1 MATVK
6 HTGLDQW
13 LADAGNLVPG
23 FVLCAGESY
32 LVQKAVDGIK
42 TRLMRGNTRGVHLE
56 TLDGRTTIMG
66 DVIEQICTFSF
77 FGEKKMVLVRQAPM
91 FAVKAGAGEVSYSEN
106 DLKRLSDVVEG
117 GIPEGH
123 FLVMTA
129 ESLDRRR
136 KIVKTLEKTGLIID
150 CTVPQ
155 GARKADMDDQ
165 RQVLQNM
172 AGQILK
178 QNGKTM
184 APAAFSELADRTGF
198 NPALFA
204 QNLEK
209 LTAYTGNRSAITR
222 TDVEAVILRDKKD
235 PIFSL
240 TNALMEKNTGDALMY
255 LSSLLKDGFHELQ
268 ILKAFE
274 NLVRRMLLVKAFM
287 LDFSQ
292 KHPDIRMDRMN
303 FNAFKQQIM
312 PAITAHDQ
320 AARDQT
326 KTAVKDLVIAP
337 NPNSPYPVFQ
347 TVEKSAR
354 FSLNELRSAL
364 ISLGDLDYALKSS
377 SISAQAGI
385 EQFVMTFCR
394 KGGSCHGA

>member
-1 MATVK
+1 MPTVK
-6 HTGLDQW
+6 HSSLNQW
-13 LADAGNLVPG
+13 LASPGNQIPG
-23 FVLCAGESY
+23 FVLCAGEDY
-32 LVQKAVDGIK
+32 LVQKAVDQIK
-42 TRLMRGNTRGVHLE
+42 TDVMRNTPLGCQLE
-56 TLDGRTTIMG
+56 TLDGRMTSMG
-66 DVIEQICTFSF
+66 DVIEQVSTFSF
-77 FGEKKMVLVRQAPM
+77 FGGKLVLVRQAPM
-91 FAVKAGAGEVSYSEN
+91 FAVKAGAGEVSYSEK
-106 DLKRLSDVVEG
+106 DLHRLSEVVEA

-123 FLVMTA
+123 FLVMTT

-136 KIVKTLEKTGLIID
+136 KIVKTLEKTGLVVD

-165 RQVLQNM
+165 RQVLQNI

-178 QNGKTM
+178 QNSKTM
-184 APAAFSELADRTGF
+184 GPAAFSDLVDRTGF

-209 LTAYTGNRSAITR
+209 LTAYTGDRPAITR
-222 TDVEAVILRDKKD
+222 TDVEAIIQRDKKD

-240 TNALMEKNTGDALMY
+240 TNALMEKNTGQTLFY
-255 LSSLLKDGFHELQ
+255 LSSLLKDGFHVLQ

-312 PAITAHDQ
+312 PAIIAHDH
-320 AARDQT
+320 AACDQT
-326 KTAVKDLVIAP
+326 KTSAKDLVIAP

-354 FSLNELRSAL
+354 FSLNELKNAL
-364 ISLGDLDYALKSS
+364 IYLGDLDYALKSS
-377 SISAQAGI
+377 STNAQAAI
-385 EQFVMTFCR
+385 EQFVMTFCQ
-394 KGGSCHGA
+394 KGGPHHAA

>member
-6 HTGLDQW
+6 HPGLDQW
-13 LADAGNLVPG
+13 LADAGSQVPG
-23 FVLCAGESY
+23 FVLCAGDAY
-32 LVQKAVDGIK
+32 LVQKAVDRIK
-42 TRLMRGNTRGVHLE
+42 THLNQGNSRGVHLE

-66 DVIEQICTFSF
+66 DVIEQITTFSF

-106 DLKRLSDVVEG
+106 DLKRLSDVVET
-117 GIPEGH
+117 GIPEAH
-123 FLVMTA
+123 FLVMTTDT
-129 ESLDRRR
+129 LDRRR

-172 AGQILK
+172 AGQILR

-184 APAAFSELADRTGF
+184 SPAAFSELADRTGF

-209 LTAYTGNRSAITR
+209 LTAYTGNRPAITP
-222 TDVEAVILRDKKD
+222 TDVEAVVLRDKKD

-240 TNALMEKNTGDALMY
+240 TNALMEKNTGQALLY

-287 LDFSQ
+287 LDFSRN
-292 KHPDIRMDRMN
+292 HPEIRMDRMN

-312 PAITAHDQ
+312 PAIAAHDQ

-326 KTAVKDLVIAP
+326 KTGVKDLVIAP

-354 FSLNELRSAL
+354 FSLNELKNAL

-385 EQFVMTFCR
+385 EQFVMTFCQ
-394 KGGSCHGA
+394 KGGFHHGA

>member
-1 MATVK
+1 VATVK
-6 HTGLDQW
+6 HPGLDQW

-32 LVQKAVDGIK
+32 LVQKAVDRIK
-42 TRLMRGNTRGVHLE
+42 ARLNPGNSRGVHLE

-66 DVIEQICTFSF
+66 DVIEQISTFSF

-106 DLKRLSDVVEG
+106 DLKRLSDVVEN

-123 FLVMTA
+123 FLVMTT

-287 LDFSQ
+287 LDFS
-292 KHPDIRMDRMN
+292 KDHPDIRMDRMN

-394 KGGSCHGA
+394 KGGPHYGA

>member
-6 HTGLDQW
+6 HPGLDQW
-13 LADAGNLVPG
+13 LADAGKPVPG
-23 FVLCAGESY
+23 FVLCAGETY
-32 LVQKAVDGIK
+32 LVQKAVDRIK
-42 TRLMRGNTRGVHLE
+42 ARLNPDNTRGFHLE

-66 DVIEQICTFSF
+66 DVIEQITTFSF

-91 FAVKAGAGEVSYSEN
+91 FAAKTGAGEVSYSEN
-106 DLKRLSDVVEG
+106 DLKRLSDVVEN

-123 FLVMTA
+123 FLVMTTA
-129 ESLDRRR
+129 SLDRRR

-172 AGQILK
+172 AGQILR

-184 APAAFSELADRTGF
+184 DPAAFSEVADRTGF

-204 QNLEK
+204 RNLEK
-209 LTAYTGNRSAITR
+209 LAAYTGNRPAITR
-222 TDVEAVILRDKKD
+222 TDVEAVVLRDKKD

-240 TNALMEKNTGDALMY
+240 TNALMEKNTGQALMY

-287 LDFSQ
+287 LDFSRN
-292 KHPDIRMDRMN
+292 HPDIRTDRMN

-312 PAITAHDQ
+312 PAIIAHDQ
-320 AARDQT
+320 AKRS
-326 KTAVKDLVIAP
+326 VKDLVIAP

-354 FSLNELRSAL
+354 FSLNELKNAL

-385 EQFVMTFCR
+385 EQFVMIFCK
-394 KGGSCHGA
+394 KGGPHHAA

>member
-6 HTGLDQW
+6 HPGLDQW
-13 LADAGNLVPG
+13 LADAGNPVPG
-23 FVLCAGESY
+23 FVLCAGETY
-32 LVQKAVDGIK
+32 LVQKAVDRIK
-42 TRLMRGNTRGVHLE
+42 TRLMRGKTRGVHLE

-66 DVIEQICTFSF
+66 DVIEQISTFSF
-77 FGEKKMVLVRQAPM
+77 LGEKKMVLVRQAPM
-91 FAVKAGAGEVSYSEN
+91 FAVKAGAGEVSYSEK
-106 DLKRLSDVVEG
+106 DLKRLSDVVES

-123 FLVMTA
+123 FLVMTTA
-129 ESLDRRR
+129 SLDRRR

-178 QNGKTM
+178 QNSETM
-184 APAAFSELADRTGF
+184 EPAAFSELADRTGF

-209 LTAYTGNRSAITR
+209 LTAYTGNRPAITR

-240 TNALMEKNTGDALMY
+240 TNALMEKNTGQALMY
-255 LSSLLKDGFHELQ
+255 LSSLLKAGFHELQ

-287 LDFSQ
+287 MDFS
-292 KHPDIRMDRMN
+292 KNHPDIRMDRMN

-312 PAITAHDQ
+312 PAIKAHDQ
-320 AARDQT
+320 AARDQA

-394 KGGSCHGA
+394 KGGPRHGA

>member
-1 MATVK
+1 VATVK

-66 DVIEQICTFSF
+66 DVIEQISTFSF

-165 RQVLQNM
+165 RQVLQNI

-347 TVEKSAR
+347 TAEKSAR

>member
-6 HTGLDQW
+6 HPGLEQW
-13 LADAGNLVPG
+13 LADAGNSVPG

-42 TRLMRGNTRGVHLE
+42 TSLNPGNSRGFHLE

-66 DVIEQICTFSF
+66 DVIEQISTFSF

-106 DLKRLSDVVEG
+106 DLKRLSDVVEN

-123 FLVMTA
+123 FLVMTTQ
-129 ESLDRRR
+129 SLDRRR

-209 LTAYTGNRSAITR
+209 LTAYTGNRPDITR

-287 LDFSQ
+287 LDFS
-292 KHPDIRMDRMN
+292 KNHPDIRMDRMN

-312 PAITAHDQ
+312 PAIIAHDQ
-320 AARDQT
+320 AARDQA

-354 FSLNELRSAL
+354 FSLNEIRSAL

-385 EQFVMTFCR
+385 EQFVMTFCK
-394 KGGSCHGA
+394 KGGPHHAA

>member
-1 MATVK
+1 VATVK

-66 DVIEQICTFSF
+66 DVIEQISTFSF

-347 TVEKSAR
+347 TAEKSAR

>member
-66 DVIEQICTFSF
+66 DVIEQISTFSF

-123 FLVMTA
+123 FLVMTTA
-129 ESLDRRR
+129 SFDRRR

-240 TNALMEKNTGDALMY
+240 TNALMEKNMGDALMY

-347 TVEKSAR
+347 TAEKSAR

-394 KGGSCHGA
+394 KGGPCHGA

>member
-66 DVIEQICTFSF
+66 DVIEQISTFSF

-106 DLKRLSDVVEG
+106 DLKRLSDVVEN

-123 FLVMTA
+123 FLVMTT

-287 LDFSQ
+287 LDFS
-292 KHPDIRMDRMN
+292 KDHPDIRMDRMN

-347 TVEKSAR
+347 TAEKSAR